1 MACSI
6 DKYYSEINK
15 TMNIDIIFL
24 IYYYKCGSD
33 TINSSTLKI
42 TWLKA
47 LEIKNLS
54 CKLIWSINNSISRF
68 SFNNVINI
76 KEL

>member
-1 MACSI
+1 
-6 DKYYSEINK
+6 
-15 TMNIDIIFL
+15 MNIDIIFL
-24 IYYYKCGSD
+24 IYYYRCGSD

-54 CKLIWSINNSISRF
+54 YKLIWSIIIVF
-68 SFNNVINI
+68 HDLILI
-76 KEL
+76 ME